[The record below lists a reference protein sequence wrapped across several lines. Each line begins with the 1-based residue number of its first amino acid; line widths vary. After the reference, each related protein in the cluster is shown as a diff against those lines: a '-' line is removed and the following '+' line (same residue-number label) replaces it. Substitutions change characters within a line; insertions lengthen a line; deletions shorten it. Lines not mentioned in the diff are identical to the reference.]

1 MANKSIVGTRR
12 AQGLLVTARHKLPGA
27 TRQARTKKRSEG
39 GHRWAIAWLVALAL
53 AGGKVLIQGPP
64 AMASEPVVLK
74 AGTPVRTALDL
85 EQGELAQFVIDVPA
99 DAVLLRV
106 EITGSPL
113 PLDILARW
121 AEPIESPKDAEHASE
136 PDTFPPRL
144 LISRQTEPPLEEGT
158 WYLAVGYLKSSVA
171 VVRKRPARKIPFTL
185 EASLV
190 RAKPEG
196 VLQPPAKVSGHVQA
210 EEGSLKIYAIDVP
223 PQARVLR
230 LDLDGTH
237 SDLDLLARAGQP
249 AVRSDDAEETAISPL
264 GRESLVL
271 GADPQRP
278 LSPGRWYVSVV
289 HPVDYGTADFT
300 LYATLGPDPPAAVLA
315 IPPVPRPADPRGLAV
330 YATVEVATE
339 LGAAS
344 GTLVREDG
352 LVLTS
357 YHCVA
362 DVAENPPEPNPVIVA
377 VTLDPRRPP
386 VELFRGRVAAF
397 DKKLDLALVRITS
410 GLYGQPLPAGY
421 HFPVMPLGDPQSLQ
435 IGDPVVTLGFP
446 GVGGSAGRVSVT
458 LTRGVL
464 SGFERTPIGTLLK
477 TDAAISPGNSGG
489 AALDQA
495 WRLIG
500 VPTYENV
507 DPQFVGRMSYIHP
520 VSLLPAPWRAMIA
533 GKETR

>member
-1 MANKSIVGTRR
+1 MAGILG
-12 AQGLLVTARHKLPGA
+12 
-27 TRQARTKKRSEG
+27 
-39 GHRWAIAWLVALAL
+39 VALA
-53 AGGKVLIQGPP
+53 AENDVSRWPR
-64 AMASEPVVLK
+64 AMAAEPVVLK
-74 AGTPVRTALDL
+74 HGTPVRAELDL
-85 EQGELAQFVIDVPA
+85 DQGELSHFTVDVPA

-121 AEPIESPKDAEHASE
+121 GEPIASPKDAELSSE
-136 PDTFPPRL
+136 PDAIQPRL
-144 LISRQTEPPLEEGT
+144 LISRQSDPPLDEGT
-158 WYLAVGYLKSSVA
+158 WHLAVGYLKSPVA
-171 VVRKRPARKIPFTL
+171 VVRKRPVRKIPFTVT
-185 EASLV
+185 ASLV
-190 RAKPEG
+190 RAKTEG
-196 VLQPPAKVSGHVQA
+196 VLHVGAKVSGRVDA
-210 EEGSLKIYAIDVP
+210 EEGSVKIYAIDVP
-223 PQARVLR
+223 PHARVLR
-230 LDLDGTH
+230 LDLDGTN
-237 SDLDLLARAGQP
+237 SDLDLLARHGQP
-249 AVRSDDAEETAISPL
+249 VVRNDDAEETAISPL
-264 GRESLVL
+264 GRESLVM

-278 LSPGRWYVSVV
+278 LRPGRWYVSVV

-300 LYATLGPDPPAAVLA
+300 LYATLAPDPPRALLA
-315 IPPVPRPADPRGLAV
+315 IPPVPRPQDPRSLALH
-330 YATVEVATE
+330 ATVEVATE

-344 GTLVREDG
+344 GTIVREDG
-352 LVLTS
+352 LILTC

-377 VTLDPRRPP
+377 VTLDPRQPP
-386 VELFRGRVAAF
+386 IELFRGRVAAF

-421 HFPVMPLGDPQSLQ
+421 RFPVMPLGDPQSLQ
-435 IGDPVVTLGFP
+435 LSDPVATLGFP
-446 GVGGSAGRVSVT
+446 GVGGSVGRVSVT

-464 SGFERTPIGTLLK
+464 SGFEQTSIGTLLK

-520 VSLLPAPWRAMIA
+520 LSLLPDSWRAMIA
-533 GKETR
+533 GKEPH

>member
-1 MANKSIVGTRR
+1 MGGSWTRVMGAIV
-12 AQGLLVTARHKLPGA
+12 AV
-27 TRQARTKKRSEG
+27 
-39 GHRWAIAWLVALAL
+39 AL
-53 AGGKVLIQGPP
+53 AGGKGLIQGPP
-64 AMASEPVVLK
+64 AMAAEPVLLK
-74 AGTPVRTALDL
+74 EGTPVRTALDL
-85 EQGELAQFVIDVPA
+85 DQGELAHFAIEVPA

-106 EITGSPL
+106 EISGAPL

-121 AEPIESPKDAEHASE
+121 AEPLESPKDAELSSE
-136 PDTFPPRL
+136 PDAFQPRL
-144 LISRQTEPPLEEGT
+144 LISRQSDPPLVEGT
-158 WYLAVGYLKSSVA
+158 WHLAIGYLKSPVA
-171 VVRKRPARKIPFTL
+171 VVRKRPVRKIPFTL
-185 EASLV
+185 AASLV
-190 RAKPEG
+190 RAKTEG
-196 VLQPPAKVSGHVQA
+196 VLKPGEKVSGRVQA
-210 EEGSLKIYAIDVP
+210 EEGSVKIYAIDVP

-230 LDLDGTH
+230 LDLDGTN

-249 AVRSDDAEETAISPL
+249 VVRNDDAEETAISPL
-264 GRESLVL
+264 GRESLVI

-278 LSPGRWYVSVV
+278 LRPGRWYVSVV

-300 LYATLGPDPPAAVLA
+300 LYATLGPDPPPAVLA
-315 IPPVPRPADPRGLAV
+315 IPPIPRPQEPRTLALH
-330 YATVEVATE
+330 ATVEVATE

-344 GTLVREDG
+344 GTIVREDG
-352 LVLTS
+352 LILTS
-357 YHCVA
+357 HHCVA

-377 VTLDPRRPP
+377 VTLDPRQPP
-386 VELFRGRVAAF
+386 VELFRGRVTAF

-421 HFPVMPLGDPQSLQ
+421 RFPVIPLGDPQSLQ
-435 IGDPVVTLGFP
+435 IGDPVFTLGFP
-446 GVGGSAGRVSVT
+446 GVGGSGGRVSVT

-520 VSLLPAPWRAMIA
+520 LPLLPAPWRAMIA
-533 GKETR
+533 GKESH